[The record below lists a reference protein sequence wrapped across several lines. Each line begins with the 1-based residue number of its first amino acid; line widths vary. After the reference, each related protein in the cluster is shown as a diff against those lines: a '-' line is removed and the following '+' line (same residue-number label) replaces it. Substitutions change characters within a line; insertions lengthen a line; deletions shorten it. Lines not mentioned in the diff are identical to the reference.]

1 MRLLHLDPPVVM
13 NTKKIQRLMK
23 KYGLKCPIRKAN
35 PYRRM
40 AKALKTDSVA
50 DNLLNRQFKAFGA
63 RKVLLTDIT
72 YIP

>member
-1 MRLLHLDPPVVM
+1 M
-13 NTKKIQRLMK
+13 NIKKIRRLMN
-23 KYGLKCPIRKAN
+23 KYGLFCSVRKAN

-40 AKALKTDSVA
+40 AKAIRTNHVA
-50 DNLLNRQFKAFGA
+50 DNLVNREFEDHSP